1 MAKSKLV
8 SQATQTFGKTSSC
21 DSSEGQLTQN
31 ASNSEVTPVTKE
43 TDVVS
48 MSFMR
53 RLYQNKGFSPQATNI
68 ILNSWRESSHQ
79 QYGTYISK
87 WLLFCSKREINPVRP
102 SITMAVEFLTELYDL
117 GLGYSSINTARCALS
132 AILECPSSSNST
144 FGQSVDVKRFM
155 KGIFQSRP
163 ALPRYNKT
171 LDVQTML
178 QYLSSMKDTK
188 DLTLKDLSL
197 KLVILVALTTVQRGQ
212 SLHLMDTANMVHE
225 QNSLVFMLGSAI
237 KQTKPGRSSSERT
250 TKLTAYPPDE
260 KLCVVRT
267 CLIYLEKTKSL
278 RGTETQLFI
287 THQKPHKKASRDTI
301 RRWIKQIMATAGIDV
316 TVFKPH
322 SVRAAVTSKAK
333 LNNAST
339 SDIMK
344 AAGWTST
351 ATFAK
356 YYDKP
361 IDLAEPLSFSVL
373 K

>member
-1 MAKSKLV
+1 
-8 SQATQTFGKTSSC
+8 
-21 DSSEGQLTQN
+21 
-31 ASNSEVTPVTKE
+31 
-43 TDVVS
+43 
-48 MSFMR
+48 
-53 RLYQNKGFSPQATNI
+53 
-68 ILNSWRESSHQ
+68 
-79 QYGTYISK
+79 
-87 WLLFCSKREINPVRP
+87 
-102 SITMAVEFLTELYDL
+102 
-117 GLGYSSINTARCALS
+117 
-132 AILECPSSSNST
+132 
-144 FGQSVDVKRFM
+144 
-155 KGIFQSRP
+155 
-163 ALPRYNKT
+163 
-171 LDVQTML
+171 
-178 QYLSSMKDTK
+178 MKDTK

-197 KLVILVALTTVQRGQ
+197 KLVILVALTTAQRGQ
-212 SLHLMDTANMVHE
+212 SLHLMGAANMVHE
-225 QNSLVFMLGSAI
+225 ENSLVFMLGSAI
-237 KQTKPGRSSSERT
+237 KQTKPGRSSSELT
-250 TKLTAYPPDE
+250 IKLTAYPPDE

-322 SVRAAVTSKAK
+322 SVRAAATSKAK

-344 AAGWTST
+344 AAGWTSA